1 MTARASPSILSKG
14 FFWFLFC
21 FQSRNVKS
29 VQSVKSV
36 VKEEQ
41 PEDMNPAI
49 YLYDSW
55 LKWGEQKEV
64 RGENGWALMYFLIG
78 SR

>member
-1 MTARASPSILSKG
+1 MVQTVQG
-14 FFWFLFC
+14 FGSVL
-21 FQSRNVKS
+21 S
-29 VQSVKSV
+29 VQSV

-55 LKWGEQKEV
+55 LKWGE
-64 RGENGWALMYFLIG
+64 G
-78 SR
+78 STR

>member
-1 MTARASPSILSKG
+1 MVQTVQG
-14 FFWFLFC
+14 FG
-21 FQSRNVKS
+21 S
-29 VQSVKSV
+29 VQSVQSV

-41 PEDMNPAI
+41 PKDMNPSHPS

-55 LKWGEQKEV
+55 LKWGKKRKYEV
-64 RGENGWALMYFLIG
+64 KNGWTLMYFLMG